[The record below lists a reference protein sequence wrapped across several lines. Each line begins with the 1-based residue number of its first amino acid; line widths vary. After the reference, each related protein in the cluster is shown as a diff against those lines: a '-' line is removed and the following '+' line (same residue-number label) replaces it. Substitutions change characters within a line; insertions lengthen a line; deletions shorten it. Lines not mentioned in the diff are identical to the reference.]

1 MELMFWNFEP
11 SVIIGTGVLALGYA
25 LTIGPLRRR
34 WELGEPVS
42 RLRQIAFY
50 LGSLCMLV
58 ALIGPLD
65 VLGDES
71 LFSAHMG
78 QHMLLTFVVP
88 PLWVVGTPG
97 WLIRLL
103 VPRRILTF
111 MVNPFVAF
119 SIFNGVVWFW
129 HLPSFYDD
137 ALRNEWL
144 HIGEHLLFMASAVIG
159 WLPVLKSELTEQM
172 TPLRKLI
179 YLTPSMFSCTA
190 LAALITLVPVQLYT
204 FYGSSPLQWGLTSL
218 SDQQLGGLVMWLP
231 GDYLYM
237 VLIVWTVKQLL
248 DQTHTER
255 GQVKL

>member
-1 MELMFWNFEP
+1 M
-11 SVIIGTGVLALGYA
+11 
-25 LTIGPLRRR
+25 RRR
-34 WELGEPVS
+34 FHWGEAVS
-42 RLRQIAFY
+42 PIRQLAFY
-50 LGSLCMLV
+50 LGSLGMLV

-103 VPRRILTF
+103 IPRRVLTF
-111 MVNPFVAF
+111 IVNPFVAF
-119 SIFNGVVWFW
+119 GIFNGVVWFW

-137 ALRNEWL
+137 ALANEWL
-144 HIGEHLLFMASAVIG
+144 HIGEHLMFMASAVIG
-159 WLPVLKSELTEQM
+159 WLPVLKSELSEQM
-172 TPLRKLI
+172 TTQRKLI
-179 YLTPSMFSCTA
+179 YLGPSMFSCTA

-204 FYGSSPLQWGLTSL
+204 FYGNSPLQWGLTAA

-237 VLIVWTVKQLL
+237 VLIVWMVKQLL

-255 GQVKL
+255 QQVNL

>member
-1 MELMFWNFEP
+1 MFWNFEP
-11 SVIIGTGVLALGYA
+11 SVIIGTGVLVLGYA

-34 WELGEPVS
+34 FHWGEAVPP
-42 RLRQIAFY
+42 LRQLAFY
-50 LGSLCMLV
+50 AGSLCMLV

-88 PLWVVGTPG
+88 PLWVVGAPG

-103 VPRRILTF
+103 IPPRLL
-111 MVNPFVAF
+111 MLMLNPFIAF
-119 SIFNGVVWFW
+119 GIFNGVMWFW
-129 HLPSFYDD
+129 HIPSLYDA

-172 TPLRKLI
+172 TPLRRLI
-179 YLTPSMFSCTA
+179 YLMPSTFSCTA
-190 LAALITLVPVQLYT
+190 LAALITLVPMQLYT
-204 FYGSSPLQWGLTSL
+204 FYGNSPLQWGLTSI

-248 DQTHTER
+248 DQTYTER
-255 GQVKL
+255 QQVKL